1 MLRKLLIV
9 TILFAS
15 LHMLAGCGGGIL
27 ETISGIFGSEDGIIG
42 DGDIFNSE
50 DFSDI
55 DVNLVHSFV
64 RDGSGIARLENDNII
79 AYVLKSNFVEI
90 ERYFQNGSGNS
101 VSVDTVDFSNM
112 RIVEPIPNVGHR
124 YEGTLQPAL
133 LSFNKLGFINDNS
146 TAFFHYSENG
156 LDDAMIVGGTKA
168 TNLPSGT
175 VSYSGFNAIS
185 SNDSQKLFETGT
197 FNMNIDFSNKSGNI
211 IAKTETE
218 QNISDLIGTTITV
231 NLQDGSFQGFP
242 QLSYDGQLMS
252 ATIYLNFHGE
262 GAEGVSGLYY
272 VNGNM
277 HQYQG
282 VIVGSK
288 L

>member
-1 MLRKLLIV
+1 MLKKFLIITV
-9 TILFAS
+9 LFAS

-27 ETISGIFGSEDGIIG
+27 EAISGIFGSEDGVTGEG
-42 DGDIFNSE
+42 DTFNSE
-50 DFSDI
+50 VFSDI
-55 DVNLVHSFV
+55 DVNPVHTFT
-64 RDGSGIARLENDNII
+64 RDGSGVARIENDNIT
-79 AYVLKSNFVEI
+79 AYVLQSNFVEM
-90 ERYFQNGSGNS
+90 ERYFQNENSNS

-124 YEGTLQPAL
+124 YEGTVQPAL
-133 LSFNKLGFINDNS
+133 LSFNKLGFINSNS

-156 LDDAMIVGGTKA
+156 SDDAMIVGGTKA
-168 TNLPSGT
+168 TNLPSGS

-185 SNDSQKLFETGT
+185 SNDSQKFFETGS
-197 FNMNIDFSNKSGNI
+197 FSMNIDFGNKSGNI

-272 VNGNM
+272 VNGNT

-282 VIVGSK
+282 VIVGSR